1 MKQRLQKVMADSGI
15 ASRRKCEELILD
27 GHVMVNGV
35 TPLSLPVLVDVK
47 KDKIIV
53 NGRRIKFQQRVYY
66 ILHKPKK
73 VVCTNSDPDGRTR
86 AIDLMIGVPERVFPV
101 GRLDVETKGLIIMTN
116 DGEFANKLTHP
127 KYGVAKVYIA
137 EVKGEVTGE
146 DVERLKKGLWLD
158 IGKAAIHKVRILE
171 KGPRTSFLEVT
182 LHEGRNRQ
190 VRRLLARV
198 GLPVKTLTRV
208 QIGNLKLKGI
218 GPKKFRALTTREVNA
233 LLALAEPRN
242 DKTKSGERPTS
253 TRVRTVAS
261 SDGTSPPKAKSKKA
275 DKTQRVK
282 PKENSK
288 RSKRRGIQF
297 ETKGVKDE

>member
-1 MKQRLQKVMADSGI
+1 MAEAGI

-27 GHVMVNGV
+27 GHVMVNGS

-66 ILHKPKK
+66 LLHKPKK

-86 AIDLMIGVPERVFPV
+86 AIDLMKGVPERVFPV
-101 GRLDVETKGLIIMTN
+101 GRLDVETKGLLIMTN

-198 GLPVKTLTRV
+198 GLPVKSLTRV

-233 LLALAEPRN
+233 LLALADPSTP
-242 DKTKSGERPTS
+242 KTKSDTHPS
-253 TRVRTVAS
+253 DQRVRTVAS
-261 SDGTSPPKAKSKKA
+261 SDGVTTTTTTKTKSKKGG
-275 DKTQRVK
+275 KTQRVK
-282 PKENSK
+282 PKEHSK

-297 ETKGVKDE
+297 DAKGGDGE